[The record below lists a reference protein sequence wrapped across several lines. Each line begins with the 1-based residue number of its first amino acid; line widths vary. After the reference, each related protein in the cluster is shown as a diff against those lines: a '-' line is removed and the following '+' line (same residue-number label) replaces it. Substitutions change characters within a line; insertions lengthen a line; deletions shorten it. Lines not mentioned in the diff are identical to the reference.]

1 MLLRLL
7 TGSQGDELLLQHSI
21 AILYELI
28 VTQINKVPQD
38 TYTNIFYYFN
48 VFKFFADTATEKKK
62 PLICMRTLG

>member
-7 TGSQGDELLLQHSI
+7 KGSQGDELLLQHSI
-21 AILYELI
+21 AILYER
-28 VTQINKVPQD
+28 TQINKVHQD

-62 PLICMRTLG
+62 PLIYMRTLG